1 MMEEV
6 SQGHIILFHEFST
19 LAEEVEE
26 LRKELSA
33 LMLERDELRGVE
45 AKNLEMNY
53 IRHLMYFYY
62 LVCMK
67 VYQ

>member
-1 MMEEV
+1 MEEV
-6 SQGHIILFHEFST
+6 SRGHIILFHEFST

-33 LMLERDELRGVE
+33 LMLERDELKFVV

-53 IRHLMYFYY
+53 MLQVGGIR
-62 LVCMK
+62 V
-67 VYQ
+67 